1 MVYLVAIPMAPTLQV
16 LIHRPHFAGVAR
28 GKVSIYESF
37 PPGCGNEVGLESE
50 SWKSSL
56 EQQRSPSKRPSGPK

>member
-1 MVYLVAIPMAPTLQV
+1 MVYLVVIPMAPALGV

-28 GKVSIYESF
+28 GKVSIHESF
-37 PPGCGNEVGLESE
+37 PPGCGNEVGLWSE

-56 EQQRSPSKRPSGPK
+56 ERQRSPSKRPSDP

>member
-1 MVYLVAIPMAPTLQV
+1 MVYLVVIPMAPALRV

-37 PPGCGNEVGLESE
+37 PPGCGNEVGLQSE
-50 SWKSSL
+50 SWKNSP
-56 EQQRSPSKRPSGPK
+56 EWRQSPSKKPSGPK